1 MKAFSGE
8 LERNFS
14 PLATLANSSEL
25 LRRAVQVVVCGERTD
40 AGTQALLDAVYAV
53 SLPNRVLNLL
63 APGDAL
69 PAGHPAAGKGL
80 HEGRPAAYVC
90 VGPGLLV
97 ACDRSGGSAGSP
109 STPPPPRQPQASPV
123 AAARCTVDSPVG
135 PLTIAAEGGAVSAIA
150 FGAGGG
156 ARPNGGVLAEAARQ
170 LTEYFAGARQDFTLP
185 LAPAGTPFRL
195 RVWVAMQAIPY
206 GRTMSY
212 GALARALGTAPRA
225 VGGACGANPIPLVI
239 PCHRVVGAGGALG
252 GFSGGAGC
260 DTKRQLLAL
269 ERTLPARRPPA

>member
-1 MKAFSGE
+1 M
-8 LERNFS
+8 
-14 PLATLANSSEL
+14 
-25 LRRAVQVVVCGERTD
+25 
-40 AGTQALLDAVYAV
+40 
-53 SLPNRVLNLL
+53 
-63 APGDAL
+63 
-69 PAGHPAAGKGL
+69 
-80 HEGRPAAYVC
+80 
-90 VGPGLLV
+90 
-97 ACDRSGGSAGSP
+97 
-109 STPPPPRQPQASPV
+109 

-135 PLTIAAEGGAVSAIA
+135 PLTIAAEGGAVSAVA

-170 LTEYFAGARQDFTLP
+170 LAEYFAGARQDFTLP

-195 RVWVAMQAIPY
+195 RVWAAMQAIPY

-212 GALARALGTAPRA
+212 GALARTLGTAPRA

-269 ERTLPARRPPA
+269 ERTLPPAPPA